1 MLPANGPI
9 LVTICSR
16 ERDTCQKQLLT
27 ADRRWGGCFVVA
39 WSWARCRAHRNANC
53 VPGVEEGSERTLVL
67 TFHTGRVLTTSCLPE
82 YGFQSVATFMGRRDS
97 RIPCGEGEI
106 PE

>member
-1 MLPANGPI
+1 M
-9 LVTICSR
+9 
-16 ERDTCQKQLLT
+16 
-27 ADRRWGGCFVVA
+27 VA

-67 TFHTGRVLTTSCLPE
+67 IFHTGRVLTTSCLPE